1 MSVTVTVLLFAD
13 LRVAAER
20 SRLEL
25 DLPAGA
31 TVRTAADE
39 LERVLGNDRLRG
51 VMCAVN
57 EGYAGPGTTLADGD
71 VLAFLPPVSGG

>member
-1 MSVTVTVLLFAD
+1 VRVTVTVLLFAD

-20 SRLEL
+20 SQVQL

-31 TVRTAADE
+31 TVRTAADR
-39 LERVLGNDRLRG
+39 LERDLGTDRLHG

-57 EGYAGPGTTLADGD
+57 ERYADPATALAEGD
-71 VLAFLPPVSGG
+71 VVAFLPPVSGG

>member
-1 MSVTVTVLLFAD
+1 MTVTVLLFAD
-13 LRVAAER
+13 LRLAAAR

-31 TVRTAADE
+31 TVRTAADRLEGE
-39 LERVLGNDRLRG
+39 LGAGRLSG

-57 EGYAGPGTTLADGD
+57 ECYAKPSTALTDGD
-71 VLAFLPPVSGG
+71 VVAFLPPVSGG